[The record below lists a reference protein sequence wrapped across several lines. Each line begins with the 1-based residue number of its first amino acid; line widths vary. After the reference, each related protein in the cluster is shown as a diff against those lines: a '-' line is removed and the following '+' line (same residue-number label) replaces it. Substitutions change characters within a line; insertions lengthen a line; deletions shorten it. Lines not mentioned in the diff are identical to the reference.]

1 MDSIGAVLRSNS
13 RRALATLIRI
23 LGDIDL
29 AEESLQD
36 AAAQAL
42 DRWPASGIPQNP
54 SAWLITTAR
63 NKAIDRKRRE
73 VLEQR
78 YGEAQRELFTR
89 PEAGGKEE
97 AMEEAMLSLHIRDD
111 LLRLIFTCCHPAL
124 ARPAQIA
131 LTLKTVAG
139 LSVAEIASGFLVPEK
154 TMEQRLTRAK
164 RKISDAGIPYEVPR
178 ASDLPARL
186 DAVLT
191 VVYLIFNEGYSSSAA
206 GALIRVDLCREAIR
220 LARMLVRLF
229 RGEPEVSGLLALL
242 LLQHSRHKARQ
253 DADGGIVTLDKQ
265 DRARWDWN
273 LIAEGQSLVE
283 KALHQ
288 KRPGTYQI
296 QAAIAAVHSQAID
309 PAQTDWPQIAQLY
322 LALERR
328 QPSPVVT
335 LNRAVAVAKAEGA
348 AAGLALLA
356 DIEALPDMRRYHHFH
371 SVRAALLRDAGRTSE
386 AIAAFEQS
394 LLLTRNPSE
403 QAYLRTQIAE
413 LRAQDRAG

>member
-1 MDSIGAVLRSNS
+1 MDSIAAILRSNS

-36 AAAQAL
+36 AVAQAL
-42 DRWPASGIPQNP
+42 DRWPESGIPQNP
-54 SAWLITTAR
+54 SSWLITTGR
-63 NKAIDRKRRE
+63 NKAIDRKRRQ
-73 VLEQR
+73 VLEAR
-78 YGEAQRELFTR
+78 YGESQRELLGQPHR
-89 PEAGGKEE
+89 EE
-97 AMEEAMLSLHIRDD
+97 AMEQAILSLHIHDD

-124 ARPAQIA
+124 ARQAQIA
-131 LTLKTVAG
+131 LTLKTIAG

-164 RKISDAGIPYEVPR
+164 RKIADAGIPYEVPR

-191 VVYLIFNEGYSSSAA
+191 VVYLIFNEGYSSSAD
-206 GALIRVDLCREAIR
+206 GALIRADLCREGIR
-220 LARMLVRLF
+220 LARMLARLF
-229 RGEPEVSGLLALL
+229 RGEPEVSGLLALV
-242 LLQHSRHKARQ
+242 LLQNSRHRARL
-253 DADGGIVTLDKQ
+253 DGDGRIITLDKQ
-265 DRARWDWN
+265 DRALWDGS

-288 KRPGTYQI
+288 KRPGPYQI

-309 PAQTDWPQIAQLY
+309 PAQTDWPQIAELY
-322 LALERR
+322 AALERR

-335 LNRAVAVAKAEGA
+335 LNRAVAVAKAYGGG
-348 AAGLALLA
+348 AGLALLA
-356 DIEALPDMRRYHHFH
+356 TIETLPDMRRYHHFH
-371 SVRAALLRDAGRTSE
+371 SARGALLRECGQVSE
-386 AIAAFEQS
+386 AIAAFEQA

-403 QAYLRTQIAE
+403 RGYLREQIAG
-413 LRAQDRAG
+413 LRGEGLVG